1 MLSGRRAERGNHVSA
16 GTKTRENVVQS
27 GARRK
32 LSQAAELRGGVEARE
47 AGGEAR
53 EGQITGLT

>member
-1 MLSGRRAERGNHVSA
+1 MSA